1 MTSRVVTAR
10 GGRRSPLR
18 RAGAWLRRVFGGTP
32 TTTAAAAGTFVV
44 LAMVLALVP
53 VPYVTWSPGRTMD
66 VLGPA
71 ASGQG
76 QAVAISGL
84 TSYPTDGQLRLTTVG
99 VTRADSRITLPAAL
113 AAHWLPWREVLPRD
127 AVYPPGTTEQQ
138 NTAESTQMMD
148 TAQQSAI
155 VAGLRSAGVTVTE
168 VTTVVGVTD
177 GTPADGR
184 LDPGDTITAV
194 DGVTVTSPTDATAR
208 IRARRVGESVRI
220 TVLRSGARQDVT
232 VPTVAGTDD
241 PTQPRIG
248 ATVGVGYDHP
258 GTVTFGIDPAIG
270 GPSAG
275 LVFALAIRDRLTPE
289 DLTAGR
295 VIAAT
300 GTIDPDGTVGSI
312 GGLPAKVAGAR
323 AAGATL
329 FLIPRGNCD
338 EAVRLRTDLP
348 LVPVDDLQQAVD
360 VLSRPQTPV
369 ADLPHCP

>member
-1 MTSRVVTAR
+1 MSSR

-18 RAGAWLRRVFGGTP
+18 RVGGWLRRTFGDTP

-76 QAVAISGL
+76 RAVAIDGL
-84 TSYPTDGQLRLTTVG
+84 TTYPTDGQLRLTTVG

-113 AAHWLPWREVLPRD
+113 AAEWLPWREVLPRE
-127 AVYPPGTTEQQ
+127 AVYPAGTTEQQ
-138 NTAESTQMMD
+138 STAENTRMMD

-168 VTTVVGVTD
+168 VTTVIGVTD
-177 GTPADGR
+177 ATPADGR
-184 LDPGDTITAV
+184 LEPGDTVTTV
-194 DGVTVTSPTDATAR
+194 DGVAVTSPADATAR
-208 IRARRVGESVRI
+208 IRDRRVGDPVRI
-220 TVLRSGARQDVT
+220 GVRRSGTPQDVT
-232 VPTVAGTDD
+232 VSTVAGTDD
-241 PTQPRIG
+241 PGVPRIG
-248 ATVGVGYDHP
+248 ATIGVGYDHP
-258 GTVTFGIDPAIG
+258 GTVSFGIDPAIG

-275 LVFALAIRDRLTPE
+275 LVFALAIRDRLTPG

-295 VIAAT
+295 VVAAT

-360 VLSRPQTPV
+360 ILSRPQTAL
-369 ADLPHCP
+369 ADLPRCS